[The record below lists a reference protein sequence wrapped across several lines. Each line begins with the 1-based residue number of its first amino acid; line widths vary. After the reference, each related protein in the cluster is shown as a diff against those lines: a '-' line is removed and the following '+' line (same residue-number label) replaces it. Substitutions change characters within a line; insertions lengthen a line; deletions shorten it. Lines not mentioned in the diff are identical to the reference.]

1 MVNITMMYKKCS
13 AKNETI
19 AKRRI
24 VKVCFSEI
32 TGKME
37 EREREKG
44 RENGKSE
51 REWL

>member
-1 MVNITMMYKKCS
+1 MVNIAMMYKKCS

-32 TGKME
+32 TGKN
-37 EREREKG
+37 G
-44 RENGKSE
+44 REGTRE
-51 REWL
+51 GQREWEK